1 MFLMWPPRYS
11 ELFFLS
17 VDHTLSQ
24 GRVFEEAL
32 NPERMPVKPGSR
44 VHLGY
49 IMKNKPTQTNTGY
62 SQGIAT
68 KTVSS
73 RGVGSAE
80 TETPDMENHKM
91 YRFS

>member
-24 GRVFEEAL
+24 GRGFEEAL
-32 NPERMPVKPGSR
+32 NPERMPVKPGSQ
-44 VHLGY
+44 VLLG
-49 IMKNKPTQTNTGY
+49 KNKPTQTNTGY

-73 RGVGSAE
+73 RGVGSTE

-91 YRFS
+91 YRFL